1 MKAVVIRAPHDVS
14 FAEESAPRPREGQV
28 LVRVAAAGI
37 CMSDVETW
45 KGTRPEPYVRYPVI
59 PGHEWC
65 GTIAELGPGV
75 TGLRAGQRVAVE
87 GHNFCRTCA
96 WCQRGET
103 NLCATYNEHGFTLP
117 GGFAD
122 YVVTRADLAHPF
134 SDALPFEAAALT
146 EPFACVVHGMRRTR
160 LDGAETVAVLGSG
173 TLSLLAVAAASK
185 LWTPARTVVV
195 TRSRTNEAIARQVGA
210 TAYLTVDADPVA
222 RLHDL
227 TGGRGADVV
236 LEAVGHESAV
246 PLAFALARR
255 GGAVA
260 LMGIAGGGKRPLL
273 DPDVFAL
280 KDLRVHGVFAYASR
294 DYEEALRLIESGR
307 VDVRPLITHRF
318 ALAEFQRALDLLS
331 SRTEPVVK
339 VILQP

>member
-1 MKAVVIRAPHDVS
+1 
-14 FAEESAPRPREGQV
+14 
-28 LVRVAAAGI
+28 
-37 CMSDVETW
+37 
-45 KGTRPEPYVRYPVI
+45 
-59 PGHEWC
+59 
-65 GTIAELGPGV
+65 
-75 TGLRAGQRVAVE
+75 
-87 GHNFCRTCA
+87 
-96 WCQRGET
+96 
-103 NLCATYNEHGFTLP
+103 
-117 GGFAD
+117 
-122 YVVTRADLAHPF
+122 
-134 SDALPFEAAALT
+134 
-146 EPFACVVHGMRRTR
+146 
-160 LDGAETVAVLGSG
+160 
-173 TLSLLAVAAASK
+173 
-185 LWTPARTVVV
+185 VVV
-195 TRSRTNEAIARQVGA
+195 TRSRTNERIARAVGA
-210 TAYLTVDADPVA
+210 TDYLTRDEDPVA

-246 PLAFALARR
+246 PLAFELARR

>member
-1 MKAVVIRAPHDVS
+1 MKAVVIRTPHQAS
-14 FAEESAPRPREGQV
+14 FADESTPEPGPGEV

-65 GTIAELGPGV
+65 GTVERLGPGA

-87 GHNFCRTCA
+87 GHNFCGTCP
-96 WCQRGET
+96 WCRRGET

-117 GGFAD
+117 GGFAE

-134 SDALPFEAAALT
+134 SQALPFEAAALT
-146 EPFACVVHGMRRTR
+146 EPFACVVHGMRRAR
-160 LDGAETVAVLGSG
+160 LDDAETVAVLGSG

-185 LWTPARTVVV
+185 LWRPARTVVV
-195 TRSRTNEAIARQVGA
+195 TRSRTNERIAREVGA
-210 TAYLTVDADPVA
+210 TDYLTGDADPVT
-222 RLHDL
+222 RLQAL
-227 TGGRGADVV
+227 TGGHGADVV
-236 LEAVGHESAV
+236 LEAVGHESAA
-246 PLAFALARR
+246 PLAFELARR

-260 LMGIAGGGKRPLL
+260 LMGIAGGGKRPAL

-280 KDLRVHGVFAYASR
+280 KELHVHGVFAFASR
-294 DYEEALRLIESGR
+294 DYEDALRLIESGR
-307 VDVRPLITHRF
+307 VEVTPLITHRF
-318 ALAEFQRALDLLS
+318 PLSDFQKAFDLLA
-331 SRTEPVVK
+331 SRKEPVVK
-339 VILQP
+339 VLLRP